1 MALGKEWE
9 WFNADKKLAT
19 TETALGGIP
28 LGWNCHLSL
37 SESCFL
43 RVPNGSHSFPEKV
56 VLKKRQN
63 TYVRSTHG
71 KIQAATISG
80 KGMPANLLSEAI
92 QKFTFLCLT
101 SCNVRH

>member
-1 MALGKEWE
+1 MALGEEWG
-9 WFNADKKLAT
+9 WFNAGKKLAT

-56 VLKKRQN
+56 VLKKRQKYLCEEYPWKN
-63 TYVRSTHG
+63 TGSNY
-71 KIQAATISG
+71 
-80 KGMPANLLSEAI
+80 
-92 QKFTFLCLT
+92 FW
-101 SCNVRH
+101 